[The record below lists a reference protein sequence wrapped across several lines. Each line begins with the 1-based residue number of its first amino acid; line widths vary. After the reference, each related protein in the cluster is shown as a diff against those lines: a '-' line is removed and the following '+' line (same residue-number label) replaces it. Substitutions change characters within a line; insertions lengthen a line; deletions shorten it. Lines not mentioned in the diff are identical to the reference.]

1 MIRALALLALVGGL
15 LVVAGCGSDSDSSTA
30 ADTTATSTEESGG
43 EEESTPAQAVAEI
56 VTIRAL
62 LDDAVAKY
70 ASGDSMG
77 AADAVGDIY
86 LEHYEHVEAPL
97 GDVNHDL
104 MEEIEEKL
112 STDLRT
118 AMEDEA
124 DQSEIDSLVSEIKSD
139 LDQAEQEL
147 S

>member
-1 MIRALALLALVGGL
+1 
-15 LVVAGCGSDSDSSTA
+15 
-30 ADTTATSTEESGG
+30 
-43 EEESTPAQAVAEI
+43 
-56 VTIRAL
+56 
-62 LDDAVAKY
+62 
-70 ASGDSMG
+70 
-77 AADAVGDIY
+77 
-86 LEHYEHVEAPL
+86 
-97 GDVNHDL
+97 

-118 AMEDEA
+118 SMDDEA

>member
-1 MIRALALLALVGGL
+1 MLRVLALLALAGGL
-15 LVVAGCGSDSDSSTA
+15 LVVAGCGSDAESSASGDQA
-30 ADTTATSTEESGG
+30 A
-43 EEESTPAQAVAEI
+43 EEESTPAQALAEI

-70 ASGDSMG
+70 ASGDHSG
-77 AADAVGDIY
+77 AADDVGDVY
-86 LEHYEHVEAPL
+86 LEHYEHVEGPL

-118 AMEDEA
+118 SMDDGAG
-124 DQSEIDSLVSEIKSD
+124 QSEIDSLVSEIKSD

>member
-1 MIRALALLALVGGL
+1 MTSVIEAGVALVG
-15 LVVAGCGSDSDSSTA
+15 CFNTA
-30 ADTTATSTEESGG
+30 AQIF
-43 EEESTPAQAVAEI
+43 PM
-56 VTIRAL
+56 L
-62 LDDAVAKY
+62 
-70 ASGDSMG
+70 
-77 AADAVGDIY
+77 
-86 LEHYEHVEAPL
+86 P
-97 GDVNHDL
+97 
-104 MEEIEEKL
+104 EKL